1 MNKIGKWL
9 AHMTLCMM
17 FYIELYLIG
26 LTMRDVVYWLIII
39 PGSWGL
45 VWIVNKLD
53 NEHDKKIRRGR

>member
-53 NEHDKKIRRGR
+53 NEHDKR